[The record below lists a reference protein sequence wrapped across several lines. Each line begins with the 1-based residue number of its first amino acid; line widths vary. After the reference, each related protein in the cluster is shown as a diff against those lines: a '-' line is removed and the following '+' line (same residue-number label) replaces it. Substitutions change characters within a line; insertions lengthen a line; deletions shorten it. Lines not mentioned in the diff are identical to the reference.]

1 MTPDGAGAH
10 AADESV
16 EPNPLADRRFLVF
29 AAGNAANNV
38 GEALY
43 ATALPL
49 LAYQLTDSLVVMAWL
64 AAAVPVSDLF
74 APALGAWAD
83 RRGVRGLIVQ
93 GLLAQ
98 AGAALAMNLLLLGG
112 HSAPWLLF
120 LCAVVLETGGLA
132 YRTGW
137 MTGVPAQF
145 PDCPVRARGTLN
157 SLFLATTL
165 AGPLLVAALLPWVG
179 YQGLLWLNLPTFF
192 APLVVW
198 AVGVRPARSAP
209 ASPHKTAPASPHKT
223 APASPHKTAPASP
236 HKTAPASPHKTA
248 PASPDETAPA
258 SLDKTA
264 PAPSHEGGRAD
275 GGPRR
280 TAPRWVKRRAAGAQ
294 ARAGAE
300 APPSRIRDG
309 WDAIRQDKRISVML
323 VADMVLSAVCG
334 TGLTSLIV
342 YHLRH
347 GWALSGQQAGLA
359 IAGMNVAS
367 LVGNLLV
374 SQRRRLRPWTPMT
387 LGVAARS
394 VALILMIVPVWPV
407 FMFAVVLGALGQGA
421 VMATVVMARVRYL
434 PPGVLGRA
442 SGLIWLLTGGA
453 ALLSPVF
460 VSALDDVVGTPP
472 TFLVLGIATTT
483 VLLHLRLTRAAW
495 RPVPRPQEPARRTNE
510 P

>member
-1 MTPDGAGAH
+1 MTDAGTAEEAGSVTPDGAGAH

-198 AVGVRPARSAP
+198 AVGVRPARPAP
-209 ASPHKTAPASPHKT
+209 ASPHKTAPAS
-223 APASPHKTAPASP
+223 
-236 HKTAPASPHKTA
+236 
-248 PASPDETAPA
+248 
-258 SLDKTA
+258 LDKTV
-264 PAPSHEGGRAD
+264 PALSHEGGRTD

-394 VALILMIVPVWPV
+394 VALVLMIVPVWPV

>member
-1 MTPDGAGAH
+1 MTDAGTAEEAGSVTPDGAGAH

-209 ASPHKTAPASPHKT
+209 ASPHKTAPAS
-223 APASPHKTAPASP
+223 
-236 HKTAPASPHKTA
+236 
-248 PASPDETAPA
+248 
-258 SLDKTA
+258 LDKTA
-264 PAPSHEGGRAD
+264 PAPSHEGGRTD
-275 GGPRR
+275 SGPRR

>member
-1 MTPDGAGAH
+1 MTDAGTAEEAGSVTPDGAGAH

-209 ASPHKTAPASPHKT
+209 ASPDKTAPASPHK
-223 APASPHKTAPASP
+223 
-236 HKTAPASPHKTA
+236 
-248 PASPDETAPA
+248 TAPA

-264 PAPSHEGGRAD
+264 PAPSHEGGRTD

-394 VALILMIVPVWPV
+394 VALILMIVPIWPV

>member
-1 MTPDGAGAH
+1 MTDAGTAEEAGSVTPDGAGAH

-198 AVGVRPARSAP
+198 AVGVRPVRS
-209 ASPHKTAPASPHKT
+209 
-223 APASPHKTAPASP
+223 
-236 HKTAPASPHKTA
+236 APASPHKTA

-264 PAPSHEGGRAD
+264 PAPSHEGGRTD

>member
-1 MTPDGAGAH
+1 MTDAGTAEEAGSVTPDGAGAH

-209 ASPHKTAPASPHKT
+209 ASPHKTAPV
-223 APASPHKTAPASP
+223 
-236 HKTAPASPHKTA
+236 
-248 PASPDETAPA
+248 SPDETAPVSPDETA
-258 SLDKTA
+258 PVSPDKTA
-264 PAPSHEGGRAD
+264 PAPSHEGGRTE

-394 VALILMIVPVWPV
+394 VALILMIVPIWPV

>member
-1 MTPDGAGAH
+1 MTDAGTAEEAGSVTPDGAGAH

-64 AAAVPVSDLF
+64 AAAVPVSDLL
-74 APALGAWAD
+74 APAFGAWAD
-83 RRGVRGLIVQ
+83 RRGVRGLVLQ
-93 GLLAQ
+93 GLLVQ

-120 LCAVVLETGGLA
+120 LCALVLETGGLA

-145 PDCPVRARGTLN
+145 PACPVRARGTLN

-209 ASPHKTAPASPHKT
+209 ASAHKSAPASPPQGDRT
-223 APASPHKTAPASP
+223 
-236 HKTAPASPHKTA
+236 
-248 PASPDETAPA
+248 E
-258 SLDKTA
+258 
-264 PAPSHEGGRAD
+264 

-280 TAPRWVKRRAAGAQ
+280 TALLRVKRRA
-294 ARAGAE
+294 AGAE

-334 TGLTSLIV
+334 TGLTALIV

>member
-1 MTPDGAGAH
+1 MTDAGTAEEAGSVTPDGAGAH

-209 ASPHKTAPASPHKT
+209 ASPHKTAPAS
-223 APASPHKTAPASP
+223 
-236 HKTAPASPHKTA
+236 
-248 PASPDETAPA
+248 
-258 SLDKTA
+258 LDKTA
-264 PAPSHEGGRAD
+264 PAPSHEGGRTE

>member
-1 MTPDGAGAH
+1 MTDAGTAKEAGSVTPDGAGAH

-64 AAAVPVSDLF
+64 AAAVPVCDLF

-209 ASPHKTAPASPHKT
+209 ASPHKTAPV
-223 APASPHKTAPASP
+223 
-236 HKTAPASPHKTA
+236 
-248 PASPDETAPA
+248 SPDETAPV
-258 SLDKTA
+258 SPDKTA
-264 PAPSHEGGRAD
+264 PAPSHEGGRTE

-294 ARAGAE
+294 AQAGAE

-394 VALILMIVPVWPV
+394 VALILMIVPIWPV

-442 SGLIWLLTGGA
+442 SGLIWLLTGAA

>member
-1 MTPDGAGAH
+1 MTDAGTAEEAGSVTPDGAGAH

-165 AGPLLVAALLPWVG
+165 AGPLLVAVLLPWVG

-209 ASPHKTAPASPHKT
+209 AC
-223 APASPHKTAPASP
+223 
-236 HKTAPASPHKTA
+236 PHKTA

-264 PAPSHEGGRAD
+264 PAPSHEGGRTD

>member
-1 MTPDGAGAH
+1 MTDAGTAEEAGSVTPDGAGAH

-223 APASPHKTAPASP
+223 APAS
-236 HKTAPASPHKTA
+236 
-248 PASPDETAPA
+248 
-258 SLDKTA
+258 LDKTA
-264 PAPSHEGGRAD
+264 PAPSHEGGRTD

>member
-1 MTPDGAGAH
+1 MTDAGTAEEAGSVTPDGAGAH

-209 ASPHKTAPASPHKT
+209 ASPHKTAPASP
-223 APASPHKTAPASP
+223 
-236 HKTAPASPHKTA
+236 
-248 PASPDETAPA
+248 DETAPA

-264 PAPSHEGGRAD
+264 PAPSHEGGRAE

>member
-1 MTPDGAGAH
+1 MTDAGTAQEAGSVTRDGAGAQ
-10 AADESV
+10 AADDTA
-16 EPNPLADRRFLVF
+16 EPNPLSDRRFLVF

-49 LAYQLTDSLVVMAWL
+49 LAYHLTGSLTVMAWL
-64 AAAVPVSDLF
+64 AAAVPVSDLL

-83 RRGVRGLIVQ
+83 RRGVRGLVVQ
-93 GLLAQ
+93 GLLVQ
-98 AGAALAMNLLLLGG
+98 AGAALAMNLLLAGG

-120 LCAVVLETGGLA
+120 LCALVLESGGLA

-145 PDCPVRARGTLN
+145 PASPTRARGTLN

-192 APLVVW
+192 APLAVW
-198 AVGVRPARSAP
+198 AAGIRPAATRRDAAP
-209 ASPHKTAPASPHKT
+209 ASPPGAAGPAEK
-223 APASPHKTAPASP
+223 
-236 HKTAPASPHKTA
+236 
-248 PASPDETAPA
+248 
-258 SLDKTA
+258 
-264 PAPSHEGGRAD
+264 
-275 GGPRR
+275 PRR
-280 TAPRWVKRRAAGAQ
+280 TSPWQRIRRAD
-294 ARAGAE
+294 RAS

-323 VADMVLSAVCG
+323 VADMVLQAVCG
-334 TGLTSLIV
+334 TGLTALIV
-342 YHLRH
+342 YDLRH
-347 GWALSGQQAGLA
+347 GWSLTGQQAGLA
-359 IAGMNVAS
+359 IAAMNVAS

-374 SQRRRLRPWTPMT
+374 SQRRRLRPFRPMT

-394 VALILMIVPVWPV
+394 AALVLMVVPVWPA

-453 ALLSPVF
+453 ALLSPVL
-460 VSALDDVVGTPP
+460 VPALDDAVGAHP
-472 TFLVLGIATTT
+472 TFLVLGIATAS

>member
-1 MTPDGAGAH
+1 MTDAGTAEEAGSVTPDGAGAH

-209 ASPHKTAPASPHKT
+209 ASPHKTAPASP
-223 APASPHKTAPASP
+223 
-236 HKTAPASPHKTA
+236 
-248 PASPDETAPA
+248 DETAPA

-264 PAPSHEGGRAD
+264 PAPSHEGGRTD

>member
-1 MTPDGAGAH
+1 MTDAGTAEEAGSVTPDGAGAH

-209 ASPHKTAPASPHKT
+209 AC
-223 APASPHKTAPASP
+223 
-236 HKTAPASPHKTA
+236 PHKTA

-264 PAPSHEGGRAD
+264 PAPSHEGGRTD

>member
-1 MTPDGAGAH
+1 MTDAGTAEEAGSVTPDGAGAH

-209 ASPHKTAPASPHKT
+209 ASPHKTAPASL
-223 APASPHKTAPASP
+223 
-236 HKTAPASPHKTA
+236 
-248 PASPDETAPA
+248 DETAPA

-264 PAPSHEGGRAD
+264 PAPSHEGGRTD

>member
-1 MTPDGAGAH
+1 MTDAGTAEEAGSVTPDGAGAH

-223 APASPHKTAPASP
+223 APASP
-236 HKTAPASPHKTA
+236 
-248 PASPDETAPA
+248 DETAPA

-264 PAPSHEGGRAD
+264 PAPSHEGGRTD
-275 GGPRR
+275 GGARR